1 MSAYG
6 LNKMI
11 RDFNRDPHC
20 RQRHA
25 ASPAEFVRGYDVSPE
40 EAAAFLANGVR
51 TLYKRG
57 VHGLI
62 LRPFTIINKMSETD
76 YLEAIRG

>member
-11 RDFNRDPHC
+11 RDFNRDPQC

-40 EAAAFLANGVR
+40 ETTAFLANDVR
-51 TLYKRG
+51 TLYKLG

>member
-11 RDFNRDPHC
+11 RDLNRDPQC
-20 RQRHA
+20 RQRHT

-40 EAAAFLANGVR
+40 ETTAFLAYDVR
-51 TLYKRG
+51 TLYKLG

-62 LRPFTIINKMSETD
+62 LRPFTLINKMSETD
-76 YLEAIRG
+76 YLQAIRG

>member
-1 MSAYG
+1 VSAYG

-11 RDFNRDPHC
+11 RDFNRDPQC
-20 RQRHA
+20 RQRYA
-25 ASPAEFVRGYDVSPE
+25 ASPAEFVGGYDVSPE
-40 EAAAFLANGVR
+40 EAAAFLANDVR
-51 TLYKRG
+51 DLYKLG